1 MPQRRGHS
9 RQAERGANLQKTV
22 FAFFKHIILAL
33 WCKAIENR
41 RTVLHFFDFFFENGF
56 FQKSPYVWGIW
67 VLLELVATAAAPVFW
82 GVPSDR
88 AAKKHA
94 KLIEQSYVYQSLLP
108 FSGFCAGPISK

>member
-1 MPQRRGHS
+1 LRFSNTSFWHY
-9 RQAERGANLQKTV
+9 GAKPLKIGEQSYTFLIFFRKRLFPKVPVCLGNLGVVGT
-22 FAFFKHIILAL
+22 
-33 WCKAIENR
+33 CGNR
-41 RTVLHFFDFFFENGF
+41 CCPCFL
-56 FQKSPYVWGIW
+56 
-67 VLLELVATAAAPVFW
+67 